1 MLLTYRLWF
10 GRPPLEEG
18 TVPRYEYVYFTPPP
32 SVSEIVQPAE
42 IVFFGEEQV
51 HLFRRGEEEYQRL
64 WAQGWRVL
72 TQEVDLEK
80 VKRNSSND
88 LKTAWETAS
97 RKLVFPFQPPL
108 PLEFISDRQVAG
120 ETKIRKITFLWAEDY
135 CTVFLEGEEIF
146 GLMFQDTGVMDELVP
161 VKNNPCIQLPPVLTL
176 SGAGEPAGATGGGDL
191 GEAGGTPA
199 GEDFYERSAA
209 FTNNTVSQSVGNWE
223 ISVPQEIFVERDDFL
238 AAEISLEK
246 KNIQR
251 DELVKAFFLDLSL
264 ARRIEEKDGA
274 VYFTNGEKGLRI
286 YTSGLVEFTA
296 PRLESSFRQQ
306 LSYGQFLQKG
316 AESQSLYGGFL
327 PDTYLC
333 DAREVRDGYR
343 LIWSR
348 ILNGLVLEGEDTGC
362 EILLEGQGVS
372 FLRRNFWQ
380 AGAEAA
386 ARQPF
391 RSFEEALHQALFLQQ
406 ERLQGEKATLLSLR
420 PVYYLPAGREERAI
434 PAWAVNF
441 AETGVIYL
449 HWSTL
454 EPL

>member
-42 IVFFGEEQV
+42 IVFFGEEQM
-51 HLFRRGEEEYQRL
+51 HLFRRGGEEYKRL
-64 WAQGWRVL
+64 WAQAWRIL
-72 TQEVDLEK
+72 TQEADLEK

-88 LKTAWETAS
+88 LEAAWETAS
-97 RKLVFPFQPPL
+97 CKLVFSFQPLL

-120 ETKIRKITFLWAEDY
+120 EIMIRKITFLRAKEC

-146 GLMFQDTGVMDELVP
+146 SLVFQDTGVMDELVP
-161 VKNNPCIQLPPVLTL
+161 IKNNPCIQLPSALVF
-176 SGAGEPAGATGGGDL
+176 SGDDEPAGAMGGGDL
-191 GEAGGTPA
+191 READGLLVGG
-199 GEDFYERSAA
+199 GLHECSAA
-209 FTNNTVSQSVGNWE
+209 FTNNKVSQSAENWE

-246 KNIQR
+246 ENIQR
-251 DELVKAFFLDLSL
+251 EELVKAFFLDLSL

-286 YTSGLVEFTA
+286 YASGLVEFTA

-306 LSYGQFLQKG
+306 LSYAQSLQKG

-333 DAREVRDGYR
+333 DVRELRGGYR
-343 LIWSR
+343 LIWRR
-348 ILNGLVLEGEDTGC
+348 ILNSLVLEGENTGC

-372 FLRRNFWQ
+372 FLRRNFWL
-380 AGAEAA
+380 AGAEVT

-391 RSFEEALHQALFLQQ
+391 RSFEEALCRALFLQQ
-406 ERLQGEKATLLSLR
+406 ERLQGKKATLLSLR
-420 PVYYLPAGREERAI
+420 PVYYLPAGSEERAI
-434 PAWAVNF
+434 PAWAVGF